1 MGLKV
6 YKVQSKPY
14 IIYNP
19 TVIFRV
25 PGPVTRI
32 DSFMR
37 KIGGRGGMS
46 LTTGFDVIFDVP
58 NDVKEYYKDGDDDLV
73 TMLCDEAQLPNV
85 QTATGQIS
93 GRYLGESAVQYPHSR
108 MFTDVG
114 LGFLCDAELI
124 PLKFFNNWYEYMF
137 MEDYVVTSPY
147 YWTHRTSQ
155 PKSKNRTNRLKYQNQ
170 YAGTIKIMKTETGR
184 GTSNG
189 RAPITYLLENAYP
202 YAIDAVPLSYGT
214 SQITRVNVNFHYSR
228 HTIIYGDNYRTSTSA
243 SVQHQIANP
252 IKTDQDEIPMS
263 QLTVKD
269 KEALY
274 NPFDDGRTPTGSSL
288 TTGP

>member
-1 MGLKV
+1 
-6 YKVQSKPY
+6 
-14 IIYNP
+14 
-19 TVIFRV
+19 
-25 PGPVTRI
+25 
-32 DSFMR
+32 MR

-58 NDVKEYYKDGDDDLV
+58 DDVKEYYKDGDDDLV
-73 TMLCDEAQLPNV
+73 HMLCDEAQLPNV

-147 YWTHRTSQ
+147 YWTHRTSN

-228 HTIIYGDNYRTSTSA
+228 HTIIYGDVGRTSTSA
-243 SVQHQIANP
+243 AVQQQIANP
-252 IKTDQDEIPMS
+252 IQTDQDETTTLPHPSNINWPS
-263 QLTVKD
+263 LADPPGVVGNP
-269 KEALY
+269 LY
-274 NPFDDGRTPTGSSL
+274 EKGADGIWRNVFDGTPWPGQ
-288 TTGP
+288 

>member
-1 MGLKV
+1 M
-6 YKVQSKPY
+6 
-14 IIYNP
+14 
-19 TVIFRV
+19 

-58 NDVKEYYKDGDDDLV
+58 NQIREYYKGGDADLV

-85 QTATGQIS
+85 QTATGQMS

-124 PLKFFNNWYEYMF
+124 PLKFFNTWYEYMF

-147 YWTHRTSQ
+147 YWTHRTSN

-228 HTIIYGDNYRTSTSA
+228 HTIIYGDSGRTSTSA
-243 SVQHQIANP
+243 AVQQQIANLVQSD
-252 IKTDQDEIPMS
+252 KDE
-263 QLTVKD
+263 TT
-269 KEALY
+269 ALPDPSNINWPSLADPPGVVG
-274 NPFDDGRTPTGSSL
+274 NPLYEKGADGIWRNVFDGTPWPGQ
-288 TTGP
+288 

>member
-1 MGLKV
+1 MV

-25 PGPVTRI
+25 AVTRI
-32 DSFMR
+32 DEFMN
-37 KIGGRGGMS
+37 KIGRKRGMS
-46 LTTGFDVIFDVP
+46 LTTGFDVIFDL
-58 NDVKEYYKDGDDDLV
+58 NTTQKATFGHYYSDGDEDVV

-85 QTATGQIS
+85 QSATGQLS

-114 LGFLCDAELI
+114 LGFLCDAELT
-124 PLKFFNNWYEYMF
+124 PLKFFNEWYGFIFGEQAVRAPK
-137 MEDYVVTSPY
+137 DYWGARNQASKP
-147 YWTHRTSQ
+147 
-155 PKSKNRTNRLKYQNQ
+155 KNRENRLAYQDA
-170 YAGTIKIMKTETGR
+170 YATTIKIMKTEPDSTA
-184 GTSNG
+184 SNG

-228 HTIIYGDNYRTSTSA
+228 HTVHYGEGST
-243 SVQHQIANP
+243 
-252 IKTDQDEIPMS
+252 K
-263 QLTVKD
+263 
-269 KEALY
+269 
-274 NPFDDGRTPTGSSL
+274 SSL
-288 TTGP
+288 QLLSQNFLDSSGNINLPSQGIA

>member
-1 MGLKV
+1 MV

-46 LTTGFDVIFDVP
+46 LTTGFDVVFDVP
-58 NDVKEYYKDGDDDLV
+58 DDVKEYYKDGDDDLV
-73 TMLCDEAQLPNV
+73 HMLCDEAQLPNV

-137 MEDYVVTSPY
+137 MEDYIVTSPY

-155 PKSKNRTNRLKYQNQ
+155 PKSKNRPNRLKYQNQ

-228 HTIIYGDNYRTSTSA
+228 HTIIYGDRGRTSTSA
-243 SVQHQIANP
+243 AVQQHIANP
-252 IKTDQDEIPMS
+252 VQTDVDEITQEMIES
-263 QLTVKD
+263 IRFYDDKGNYIGDQL
-269 KEALY
+269 
-274 NPFDDGRTPTGSSL
+274 P
-288 TTGP
+288 